1 VLVDTSVWI
10 DHFRRRDAA
19 LVTALE
25 NAVVQCHP
33 FVVGEL
39 ACGHLRARSEIL
51 GLLQTLSMLPEVEHR
66 EALAFVELHQLS
78 GEGIGWLDV
87 HLLAATALAVTTLW
101 THDRRLGAVARRLGL
116 DGDPRAQL

>member
-19 LVTALE
+19 LVTLLE
-25 NAVVQCHP
+25 NAAVHCHP

-39 ACGHLRARSEIL
+39 ACGHLRGRSEIL

-66 EALAFVELHQLS
+66 EALAFVDRHQLS

-87 HLLAATALAVTTLW
+87 HLLAATALAGTTLW
-101 THDRRLGAVARRLGL
+101 TRDRKLAAVARRLGL
-116 DGDPRAQL
+116 GGDPGA